1 MEKNIVIPNPGE
13 LEKTKKAIS
22 EDGAEKLHVLADF
35 DRTLTTAFVNGESI
49 PSLISVLRDGNYLT
63 TDYAQKAKELY
74 AKYHQIEIDSKIP
87 PEQKKK
93 AMEEWWTTHFDLL
106 IKSGLNKKDLESV
119 VETGKVKFRDG
130 FADFI
135 DFLKARN
142 IPLVIMSSSGL
153 GGDTIS
159 MYLERE
165 GKLGDELRS
174 SSPSANARVYD
185 NIYII
190 SNSYEWDEN
199 GSAIAVKEPII
210 HLMNK
215 DETAVQDFPVVFDT
229 IKNRR
234 NVLLLGDNLEDIG
247 MVTGFDYDNL
257 IKIGFLNENIEEN
270 LEQYKRNFDVVIL
283 NDSSLNYINGLLKEI
298 IK

>member
-1 MEKNIVIPNPGE
+1 MEENIVISNPEE
-13 LEKTKKAIS
+13 LEKSKKSIS

-35 DRTLTTAFVNGESI
+35 DRTLTTAFVDGKSV
-49 PSLISVLRDGNYLT
+49 PSLISILRDGNYLT
-63 TDYAQKAKELY
+63 PDYSQKANELY
-74 AKYHQIEIDSKIP
+74 AKYHLIEIDSKIP

-93 AMEEWWTTHFDLL
+93 AMHEWWTTHFDLL
-106 IKSGLNKKDLESV
+106 IQSGLNKKDLERV
-119 VETGKVKFRDG
+119 VETGKVKLREG

-135 DFLKARN
+135 DFLKTCD

-153 GGDTIS
+153 GGDAIS

-165 GKLGDELRS
+165 GKL
-174 SSPSANARVYD
+174 YD

-190 SNSYEWDEN
+190 SNSYEWDKN
-199 GSAIAVKEPII
+199 GNAIAIKQPII

-215 DETAVQDFPVVFDT
+215 DETAVQDFPVFDV
-229 IKNRR
+229 IKNRK
-234 NVLLLGDNLEDIG
+234 NVLLLGDNLEDVG
-247 MVTGFDYDNL
+247 MVKGFDCNNL
-257 IKIGFLNENIEEN
+257 IKIGFLNENFEEN

-283 NDSSLNYINGLLKEI
+283 NDSSLNYVNELLKEI

>member
-1 MEKNIVIPNPGE
+1 MEENIVISNSRAKRRVKKNECSLTTEE

-35 DRTLTTAFVNGESI
+35 DRTLTTAFVNGKSV
-49 PSLISVLRDGNYLT
+49 PSLTSILRDGNYLT
-63 TDYAQKAKELY
+63 PDYAKKANELY
-74 AKYHQIEIDSKIP
+74 AKYHLIEIDSKIP
-87 PEQKKK
+87 AEEKKK
-93 AMEEWWTTHFDLL
+93 AMEKWWTTHFDLL
-106 IKSGLNKKDLESV
+106 IQSGLNKKDLEKV
-119 VETGKVKFRDG
+119 VETGNVKFREG

-135 DFLKARN
+135 DFLQAHK

-153 GGDTIS
+153 GRDAIS

-165 GKLGDELRS
+165 GKL
-174 SSPSANARVYD
+174 ND

-199 GSAIAVKEPII
+199 GNAIAIKQPII

-215 DETAVQDFPVVFDT
+215 DETAVQDFPVFDA
-229 IKNRR
+229 IKDRK
-234 NVLLLGDNLEDIG
+234 NVLLLGDSLEDVG
-247 MVTGFDYDNL
+247 MVKGFDYDNL
-257 IKIGFLNENIEEN
+257 IKIGFLNENVEEN

-283 NDSSLNYINGLLKEI
+283 NDSSMDYINGLLKEI

>member
-1 MEKNIVIPNPGE
+1 MEENIVISNPEE
-13 LEKTKKAIS
+13 LEKIKKAIS

-35 DRTLTTAFVNGESI
+35 DRTLTTAFVDGKNV
-49 PSLISVLRDGNYLT
+49 PSLISILRDGNYLT
-63 TDYAQKAKELY
+63 PDYSQKAKELY
-74 AKYHQIEIDSKIP
+74 TKYHLIEIDSKIP
-87 PEQKKK
+87 AEQKKK

-135 DFLKARN
+135 DFLKTRN

-153 GGDTIS
+153 GRDAIS

-165 GKLGDELRS
+165 GKL
-174 SSPSANARVYD
+174 NN

-199 GSAIAVKEPII
+199 GNAIAVKQPII
-210 HLMNK
+210 HVMNK
-215 DETAVQDFPVVFDT
+215 DETAVQDFPVFDV
-229 IKNRR
+229 IKNRK
-234 NVLLLGDNLEDIG
+234 NVLLLGDSLEDIG
-247 MVTGFDYDNL
+247 MVKGFDYDNL
-257 IKIGFLNENIEEN
+257 IKIGFLNENVEEN
-270 LEQYKRNFDVVIL
+270 LEEYKRNFDVVIL
-283 NDSSLNYINGLLKEI
+283 NDSSLDYINKLLRKI